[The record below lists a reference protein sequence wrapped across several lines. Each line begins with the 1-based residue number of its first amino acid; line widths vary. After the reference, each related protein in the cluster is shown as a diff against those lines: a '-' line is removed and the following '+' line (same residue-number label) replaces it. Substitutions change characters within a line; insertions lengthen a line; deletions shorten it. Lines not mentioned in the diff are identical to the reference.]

1 MDDNKIIL
9 DKVELKN
16 LEDIHKKLSDK
27 KDADKVKSIILLS
40 KGWTYQ
46 QIEEVLLLDER
57 TIHRYRNKFIV
68 GGVEELLDNK
78 YKGKFCM
85 LTPNEKKRLVK
96 ELRKNIYPNAAAICN
111 LVKKRFGKIYTPQG
125 IVPLLHSLGFSY
137 KKTKPIP
144 GKLDPLEQE
153 AFIKEYK
160 KARKKKK
167 KIYFFDSVH
176 PTYNMQP
183 DYAWLPTNEETYIK
197 SNPGRQRLNI
207 VGAYSPDDNSIIAS
221 DYESV
226 DADAVCDMI
235 KKIRKSNPDTEWE
248 MLILDNARYNYN
260 KKVFKIAAKL
270 KIELKYLPA
279 YSPNLNLIE
288 RLWHL
293 LKKEVLAN
301 KYYPRYEDFK
311 ENCLR
316 FLRRRSKDFKE
327 KLAGLMTEKFHLF
340 PLADN

>member
-1 MDDNKIIL
+1 MDDDKIIL

-16 LEDIHKKLSDK
+16 LEEMHRKLSEK
-27 KDADKVKSIILLS
+27 KDADKVKAIILLS
-40 KGWTYQ
+40 KGWSYP
-46 QIEEVLLLDER
+46 QIEEALLLDER
-57 TIHRYRNKFIV
+57 TIHRYRNKYIL
-68 GGVEELLDNK
+68 GGVEDLLDNK
-78 YKGKFCM
+78 YKGKFCK
-85 LTPNEKKRLVK
+85 LSESEKKQLSK
-96 ELRKNIYPNAAAICN
+96 EFRKNIYPNAAAVCN
-111 LVKKRFGKIYTPQG
+111 FIKKRFGKRYTPQG

-144 GKLDPLEQE
+144 GKLDPLKQE
-153 AFIKEYK
+153 AFIKEYEKAK
-160 KARKKKK
+160 KQEKKL
-167 KIYFFDSVH
+167 YFCDSVH

-183 DYAWLPTNEETYIK
+183 DYAWLPTREETFVK

-226 DADAVCDMI
+226 DADAICDLM
-235 KKIRKSNPDTEWE
+235 KKIRKANPCAEWE

-260 KKVFKIAAKL
+260 KKVFNTAAEL

-301 KYYPRYEDFK
+301 RYYERYEDFR
-311 ENCLR
+311 ESCLR
-316 FLRRRSKDFKE
+316 FLRRRSKEFKE
-327 KLAGLMTEKFHLF
+327 KLAGLMTENFHLF